1 MGGDGLSVWGFRKTN
16 NQKKWLDRLPE
27 MRVHLAVHDKEL
39 SKMIDMM
46 NLSEQDLKLIKAMQP
61 IIVKH
66 IDQLVETFYHTV
78 LKVTELREIIE
89 RHSSIERLRMTLKKH
104 IIELFAGRIDQE
116 FIDKRVRIAK
126 IHYAIGLEP
135 AWYMGAFQN
144 LQNTLLIIIFNEVE
158 DKEEIKT
165 VLLPVNKI
173 ISFEQQLV
181 LEAYD
186 QETNHK
192 LQEQFENGKNDLRNT
207 MIEVSEE
214 LVSLAEQTQVSAE
227 MLDVTIAKVGQ
238 TTKDNKEQ
246 ARKARQYVDEGRQM
260 LHELSKKIN
269 VIDIHTH
276 SMVDSIQKLGDSS
289 DKIAGVIGMVRK
301 IADQTNLLALNS
313 AIEASRAGQH
323 GKGFAVVSQE
333 VRKLAEQ
340 TKISVADI
348 NRLIQTSN
356 HHKEQVIDHLRQV
369 KTAVSEGT
377 TVSDQTNSSFRQIVQ
392 SIEKSGEMVMHV
404 QQQMEDVINA
414 IFEIKDAT
422 AEVASS
428 AESLNN
434 VAMLS

>member
-1 MGGDGLSVWGFRKTN
+1 MSVWGFRKTN